1 MKIPR
6 LAVFALLILSLIFPA
21 AAEIST
27 ERREEADAFFDAL
40 FQKSHAVGGLVLVSQ
55 EGERLYGYTHGWGDK
70 AKTRPVTEDTVF
82 KVASVTKLV
91 TAIGVMQLVEQ
102 EKLSLDAPLTDLSA
116 AAVRNPRY
124 PQTPVTLRQVMSHT
138 SSISSEAPYSRK
150 PRWAHIDD
158 DSSYF
163 CAWQPG
169 TRYEY
174 ANLNGGFLGSLIE
187 RASGQSL
194 NTYMAE
200 NVFSPLGVNAAYAAT
215 LLPDAAPLSNTF
227 SPDGST
233 YRTAAA
239 YLKDGLEYEDTCDP
253 DRHYR
258 SSVGSLYISAVGLE
272 KLGMALAGDGSVDGV
287 RLLAPE
293 TVRLMREDQRIIPG
307 STVTGESPYGLCL
320 YRHTMD
326 WDVWYGHQG
335 RWEGM
340 LADVFFEPATRTVVV
355 FIANGVKREPG
366 REVASLAES
375 ALEFI
380 APWTYYIV
388 SPEDE

>member
-1 MKIPR
+1 
-6 LAVFALLILSLIFPA
+6 
-21 AAEIST
+21 
-27 ERREEADAFFDAL
+27 
-40 FQKSHAVGGLVLVSQ
+40 
-55 EGERLYGYTHGWGDK
+55 
-70 AKTRPVTEDTVF
+70 
-82 KVASVTKLV
+82 
-91 TAIGVMQLVEQ
+91 
-102 EKLSLDAPLTDLSA
+102 
-116 AAVRNPRY
+116 
-124 PQTPVTLRQVMSHT
+124 
-138 SSISSEAPYSRK
+138 
-150 PRWAHIDD
+150 
-158 DSSYF
+158 
-163 CAWQPG
+163 
-169 TRYEY
+169 
-174 ANLNGGFLGSLIE
+174 
-187 RASGQSL
+187 
-194 NTYMAE
+194 MAE
-200 NVFSPLGVNAAYAAT
+200 NVFSPLHVNAAYAAT

-239 YLKDGLEYEDTCDP
+239 YWKDGLEYEDTCDP

-272 KLGMALAGDGSVDGV
+272 KLGRALAGDGSVDGV

-320 YRHTMD
+320 YRHIMD

-340 LADVFFEPATRTVVV
+340 LVDVFFEPATQTVVV

>member
-1 MKIPR
+1 MTSMR
-6 LAVFALLILSLIFPA
+6 RMALCVLAFLFAFPA
-21 AAEIST
+21 AAELSAP
-27 ERREEADAFFDAL
+27 RQAEADAFFDAL
-40 FQKSHAVGGLVLVSQ
+40 FQKSQAVGGVVLVSQ
-55 EGERLYGYTHGWGDK
+55 GGERQYSYAYGWGDK

-82 KVASVTKLV
+82 KVASVTKMV
-91 TAIGVMQLVEQ
+91 TAIGVMRLVEQ
-102 EKLSLDAPLTDLSA
+102 GKLSLDEPLTDLNG

-124 PQTPVTLRQVMSHT
+124 PQSPVTLRQVMSHT
-138 SSISSEAPYSRK
+138 SSLCSTAPYSRR
-150 PRWAHIDD
+150 PLWAQIDR
-158 DSSYF
+158 DSGYF

-200 NVFSPLGVNAAYAAT
+200 NVFSPLGINAAYAAT

-227 SPDGST
+227 SQDGST

-258 SSVGSLYISAVGLE
+258 ASVGSLYISASGLE
-272 KLGMALAGDGSVDGV
+272 TLGAVLAGDGSAAGIS
-287 RLLAPE
+287 LLAPE
-293 TVRLMREDQRIIPG
+293 TVRMMREDQRLFPG
-307 STVTGESPYGLCL
+307 TTVTGESPYGLCL
-320 YRHTMD
+320 YRYTMG
-326 WDVWYGHQG
+326 WDTWYGHQG
-335 RWEGM
+335 RWEG
-340 LADVFFEPATRTVVV
+340 LLVDVFFEPETQTVLV

-366 REVASLAES
+366 REVASLAEKT
-375 ALEFI
+375 LEFI

-388 SPEDE
+388 SLED